1 MLQSLRNVIKNKQI
15 KGIVVGYPL
24 DHDGNPVRHCR
35 FVEDFLELLAKNGVL
50 RNIPVTLVNEY
61 DSSMQAKAKIFD
73 RLKALSNSSS
83 DADLLGLVGHGGA
96 THTALPS
103 TTTIAADAG
112 TIAN

>member
-24 DHDGNPVRHCR
+24 DQDGNPQNHCR
-35 FVEDFLELLAKNGVL
+35 YVEDFLEMLAHYNVL

-73 RLKALSNSSS
+73 RLKQLSSSS
-83 DADLLGLVGHGGA
+83 DG
-96 THTALPS
+96 
-103 TTTIAADAG
+103 
-112 TIAN
+112 